1 MSAGSGSED
10 RDKAISRRGDG
21 PISRLGGD
29 PPSPYEQAFSFS
41 RIAIV
46 GGFVVIGGTTSVDP
60 CGYDAELSDPL
71 YKMIPLL
78 IVCSGPRKAH
88 GIFYDNGAE
97 GCFDLGCEDDNY
109 FGRYRYY
116 EAEDGD
122 LDFYM
127 LLGPQLRDVTP
138 KFVALTGRTA
148 LVARLRTDRDGAR

>member
-1 MSAGSGSED
+1 MARRPGDRYYGAG
-10 RDKAISRRGDG
+10 DKTGPLDLHGRRLRCAMCD
-21 PISRLGGD
+21 SL
-29 PPSPYEQAFSFS
+29 
-41 RIAIV
+41 
-46 GGFVVIGGTTSVDP
+46 
-60 CGYDAELSDPL
+60 GYDPQRGDPL
-71 YKMIPLL
+71 YKNWPFL
-78 IVCSGPRKAH
+78 IVRDGPSGVSH